1 MKKIITTAITLFT
14 VLIPATIVTA
24 SANAAPEWLIDG
36 LPVGE
41 AKSDLGE
48 SKGEEIL
55 LEFKSAL
62 INFDIDCKVLME
74 GTAGPGAAGTI
85 TKAHTAPAECKIIEG
100 IGPLQE
106 VEFLKLPWKTELTLV
121 MEGVNLYRDLVLSG
135 GTGEP
140 GWLVKL
146 NGVDFTCEWEATK
159 ELFAE
164 VTNVAEGADYVF
176 HGNEAPTA
184 KCSSMGTGK
193 IDGLILFKA
202 EGGKT
207 LSVSG

>member
-1 MKKIITTAITLFT
+1 MKIVTTALTLST
-14 VLIPATIVTA
+14 LLIFASIVAA
-24 SANAAPEWLIDG
+24 SANAAPEWLADG
-36 LPVGE
+36 VAIGE
-41 AKSDLGE
+41 SKADTGE
-48 SKGEEIL
+48 SKGQEIL

-62 INFDIDCKVLME
+62 INFAVDCKVVME
-74 GTAGPGAAGTI
+74 GTTGPGAAGTI
-85 TKAHTAPAECKIIEG
+85 TKSNTAPAECTLLEG

-106 VEFLKLPWKTELTLV
+106 VAFLKLPWKTELTLV

-146 NGVDFTCEWEATK
+146 NGVDFVCEWEAAK

-164 VTNVAEGADYVF
+164 ATNVAEGVDYVF

-193 IDGLILFKA
+193 IDGLILF
-202 EGGKT
+202 ELGGGKI